1 MNIDRQELVRQAKKG
16 GAQAFAALYE
26 EIYMDLYRF
35 AFYTMKQP
43 QDAEDAVSEAVMTA
57 FEKIGML
64 KRRMLSK
71 AGCFRFWSINAAKS

>member
-16 GAQAFAALYE
+16 STQAFAALYE

-64 KRRMLSK
+64 KK
-71 AGCFRFWSINAAKS
+71 ADAFKSWMF